1 MSVVVVSASGLETK
15 SHSFKA
21 WFTTSTLIDQGMYD
35 NNGPFVWSQEGKLN
49 LAYWDTTCISI
60 LSIACWPKFCSPLL
74 VLSCF
79 WFAPHWRF
87 QLVQKFVK
95 LSHSNLHRIITWK
108 NSASL
113 LILLDHLW
121 RTIWY
126 QAIIDLSRISS
137 QDNR

>member
-95 LSHSNLHRIITWK
+95 LSHSNF
-108 NSASL
+108 ASNHYMKKFSFSSNFVGSPL
-113 LILLDHLW
+113 TNDLIPSYYRLES
-121 RTIWY
+121 
-126 QAIIDLSRISS
+126 DLVTG
-137 QDNR
+137 Q